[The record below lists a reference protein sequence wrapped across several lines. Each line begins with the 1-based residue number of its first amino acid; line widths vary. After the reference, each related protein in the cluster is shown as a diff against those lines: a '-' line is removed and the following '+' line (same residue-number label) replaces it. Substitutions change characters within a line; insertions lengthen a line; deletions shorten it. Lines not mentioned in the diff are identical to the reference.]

1 MCINVSS
8 YGIIILNN
16 KLWEDKL
23 MTQNLKEIPN
33 PVYNTQQQ
41 YLKDAKKYLN
51 KFIWFDYPIAWRLPG

>member
-1 MCINVSS
+1 
-8 YGIIILNN
+8 
-16 KLWEDKL
+16 

-51 KFIWFDYPIAWRLPG
+51 KFI